1 MAIRI
6 PIITDYYDKGV
17 KTAER
22 SFAGLAK
29 TALIAGAAFK
39 VVGGFI
45 MDATKAAMEDQ
56 AGQALLARQLE
67 ATTGATKGQIAAIE
81 DAITQMSLYAAVADD
96 EIRPALGNLV
106 RATGDAKKAQDLL
119 KTSLDIAAQTGKPLE
134 AVSLAL
140 SKAYL
145 GNVGA
150 LTKLGIPIDEATKK
164 SKDFDRVLGD
174 LNGTFGGA
182 AEQYGK
188 TAEGR
193 FKTMTIQIDELKET
207 IGAEL
212 IPIILDIANVG
223 IPAIEKVVLAFGA
236 LKEGIKGNKSEAG
249 GLLGAFQTLV
259 SWNYKPFREV
269 FTRLGWINK
278 DNKKTVDELSSSYG
292 QIVGLGP
299 KLYQQLNYNF
309 EDLDEKTGKANTTA
323 QKLAKTLREAFK
335 TAREEGAKAVE
346 ELVKVR
352 DAFSKTIS
360 DAVTQGINFGTLGNQ
375 MISAGETLA
384 GLIAQGIE
392 QSDPAFQKAAAE
404 AGKSF
409 MTRLTETVGKAK
421 VFADRLQQLLR
432 AGLSQ
437 EALSQVAQAGADAGT
452 VIADEL
458 LAGGAATIGQ
468 ANDLVAAAQ
477 KAAIETGTLAGATY
491 YDEGIVLAQQ
501 LTQGITDVIS
511 KYKIK
516 LKSPGLTE
524 KQLNRLRNRF
534 AIDVDFVMSQVPAL
548 GQGGI
553 VASPTL
559 ALIGEAG
566 PEAVVPL
573 DKMGQMG
580 NVTINVNGGDPQ
592 AVVDALR
599 RYMYQNGTIPIRVSG

>member
-29 TALIAGAAFK
+29 TALVAGAAFK

-150 LTKLGIPIDEATKK
+150 LTKLGVPIDEATRK

-174 LNGTFGGA
+174 LNNTFGGA
-182 AEQYGK
+182 AERYGK

-207 IGAEL
+207 IGTEL

-236 LKEGIKGNKSEAG
+236 LQDGIKGNKSEAG
-249 GLLGAFQTLV
+249 GLLGAFQSLV
-259 SWNYKPFREV
+259 SLNYKPFREV

-278 DNKKTVDELSSSYG
+278 DNKKSADELGQSYN

-299 KLYQQLNYNF
+299 KIYQQLNYNF
-309 EDLDEKTGKANTTA
+309 EDLDEKTGRANNTAKA
-323 QKLAKTLREAFK
+323 LGKTLKDAFK
-335 TAREEGAKAVE
+335 SAREEGAKAVE

-352 DAFSKTIS
+352 DAFAKTIS
-360 DAVTQGINFGTLGNQ
+360 DAITQSVNFGT
-375 MISAGETLA
+375 I
-384 GLIAQGIE
+384 
-392 QSDPAFQKAAAE
+392 KAAAKE
-404 AGKSF
+404 AGTTF
-409 MTRLTETVGKAK
+409 MAGLAESVAKAK

-432 AGLSQ
+432 AGLSKD
-437 EALSQVAQAGADAGT
+437 ALAQVAQAGADAGIA
-452 VIADEL
+452 IADEL

-477 KAAIETGTLAGATY
+477 KAAIDTGTLAGATY
-491 YDEGIVLAQQ
+491 YNEGIVLAQQ

-516 LKSPGLTE
+516 LSSPGLTE

-548 GQGGI
+548 AQGGI
-553 VASPTL
+553 VSSPTL

-599 RYMYQNGTIPIRVSG
+599 RYMQINGTVPIRVS